1 LPVAPPALVPLPPPP
16 PDPEEPAAE
25 PPDPICR
32 PVPPEESQAVSQITE
47 TPTGRRHRIVESESL
62 RCVMLA
68 DLRAREEGKYQAS
81 GTSVIL
87 QLISDTEQY
96 AIWPIL
102 RSPHSTHILPG

>member
-1 LPVAPPALVPLPPPP
+1 
-16 PDPEEPAAE
+16 
-25 PPDPICR
+25 
-32 PVPPEESQAVSQITE
+32 
-47 TPTGRRHRIVESESL
+47 
-62 RCVMLA
+62 MLA